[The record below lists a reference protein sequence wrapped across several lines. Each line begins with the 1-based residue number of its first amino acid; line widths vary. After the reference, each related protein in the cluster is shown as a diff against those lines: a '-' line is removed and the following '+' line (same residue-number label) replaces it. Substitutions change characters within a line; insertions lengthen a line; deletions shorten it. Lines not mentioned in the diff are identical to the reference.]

1 MSQIPKGARPARQP
15 QGYTYWIV
23 GDERARL
30 RDAYHSFLQAS
41 WPVALAFIAA
51 FILAINVV
59 FAVVYLLV
67 GGVSG
72 ARAGSMWDAF
82 VFSVQTLGTIGYG
95 GMSPKSTG
103 ADIVMIVESIAGI
116 IVIAIVTGLVFTKFA
131 RATARI
137 AFSQHA
143 VICQHDGKLMLMFR
157 LSNRRSNAIV
167 DAHLRVIA
175 GVTTITAEGQTF
187 YRLHDLKLVR
197 DRQAGMRRGWLGM
210 HILDETSPLHGMDS
224 AALAKAEVELEVSV
238 VGMDDVTMQSVHAFY
253 YYTDAKVRFG
263 YRFADVM
270 QSLPGGDMVLDL
282 TKFDVLVPEPAPRDS
297 VAPP

>member
-1 MSQIPKGARPARQP
+1 MRQP
-15 QGYTYWIV
+15 QGYTYWII
-23 GDERARL
+23 GDERALL
-30 RDAYHSFLQAS
+30 RDAYHTFLQAP
-41 WPVALAFIAA
+41 WTVAIGLIAA
-51 FILAINVV
+51 FILSINVV

-67 GGVSG
+67 GGVTG
-72 ARAGSMWDAF
+72 ARAGSLWDAF

-103 ADIVMIVESIAGI
+103 ANVVMIVESITGI

-131 RATARI
+131 RATARV

-143 VICQHDGKLMLMFR
+143 VICTHDGKLTLMLR

-175 GVTTITAEGQTF
+175 GLTTTTAEGHTF

-210 HILDETSPLHGMDS
+210 HILDETSPLYGMDA
-224 AALAKAEVELEVSV
+224 AALAKAEAELEVSV
-238 VGMDDVTMQSVHAFY
+238 VGMDDVTMQSVHAFH
-253 YYTDAKVRFG
+253 YYTDSKIRFG

-270 QSLPGGDMVLDL
+270 HSLPGGDMVLDL
-282 TKFDVLVPEPAPRDS
+282 RQFDVIVPESAPRDS
-297 VAPP
+297 VAPT